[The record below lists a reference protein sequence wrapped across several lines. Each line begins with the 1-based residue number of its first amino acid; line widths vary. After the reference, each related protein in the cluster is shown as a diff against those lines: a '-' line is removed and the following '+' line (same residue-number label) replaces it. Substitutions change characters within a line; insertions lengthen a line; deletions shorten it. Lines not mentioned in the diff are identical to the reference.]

1 MIEPESEPYWTAL
14 RDGRL
19 LIKLCHTCGRHHSY
33 PRPFCPH
40 CWSDDVEWVEAGG
53 GATLY
58 THSVVFRNDLPPVRT
73 PRCPT
78 PLLWSTSTKAR
89 A

>member
-1 MIEPESEPYWTAL
+1 MVEPESEPYWAAL

-19 LIKLCHTCGRHHSY
+19 LLKLCASCGKHHFY

-40 CWSDDVEWVEAGG
+40 CWSDDVRWVEAGG

-58 THSVVFRNDLPPVRT
+58 THSIVFRERPPAVRSR
-73 PRCPT
+73 RCRTSP
-78 PLLWSTSTKAR
+78 PWSTSTRAR
-89 A
+89 G